1 MSYAQLSAFER
12 NQIYDLS
19 TTTALSIRAIARRI
33 GRDQSTVSREL
44 ARNRN
49 EEGHCR
55 PFYALPRLGVCGPL
69 DGLVLAGR
77 LAPTRQGAATVPI
90 RPGVPVQSSVS
101 LAQGVPLGDAGYG

>member
-33 GRDQSTVSREL
+33 GRDQSPASREL

-49 EEGHCR
+49 EEGHCVLFTPSPGLAFAVR
-55 PFYALPRLGVCGPL
+55 SMGSFLPGGLLQRGKALPQFP
-69 DGLVLAGR
+69 
-77 LAPTRQGAATVPI
+77 
-90 RPGVPVQSSVS
+90 
-101 LAQGVPLGDAGYG
+101 